1 MSGFFCMKPFLL
13 EGIVVL
19 RLFCPTLNK
28 DQSHI
33 SIWHIWWDRWTIIHF
48 CPFSFHH
55 HLIHLFQ
62 QRRLTPG
69 SVIKPDRPN
78 GMFTNST
85 ELISHTLGPF
95 KKKKKS
101 KQKIGGWLSRF
112 SSVHEWHN
120 QISVKT
126 FYLAWGATQN
136 AWPPLPRAVMFQ
148 CVPKPVRRGTKHNQP
163 FVALLFMRK
172 CQIPASTQQDILIYK
187 LAGTSHF
194 CQS

>member
-19 RLFCPTLNK
+19 RLFCPSLNK

-95 KKKKKS
+95 KKKKKKQTKNWWVIEQIFFSPSVEQWDISEDFLPCLRSNTECVTTSAASRDVPMCS
-101 KQKIGGWLSRF
+101 KASQEGSKTYPAIRCSAF
-112 SSVHEWHN
+112 HEEMSNPSIH
-120 QISVKT
+120 T
-126 FYLAWGATQN
+126 AGCPYL
-136 AWPPLPRAVMFQ
+136 
-148 CVPKPVRRGTKHNQP
+148 
-163 FVALLFMRK
+163 
-172 CQIPASTQQDILIYK
+172 
-187 LAGTSHF
+187 
-194 CQS
+194 

>member
-78 GMFTNST
+78 GMFPNST
-85 ELISHTLGPF
+85 ELISHTLGPS
-95 KKKKKS
+95 KKKKKKLTCLRSNTECVTTSAAGRDVPMCS
-101 KQKIGGWLSRF
+101 KASQEG
-112 SSVHEWHN
+112 N
-120 QISVKT
+120 KT
-126 FYLAWGATQN
+126 YPAIRCPAFNEEMSNPSIHTAGCPYL
-136 AWPPLPRAVMFQ
+136 
-148 CVPKPVRRGTKHNQP
+148 
-163 FVALLFMRK
+163 
-172 CQIPASTQQDILIYK
+172 
-187 LAGTSHF
+187 
-194 CQS
+194 